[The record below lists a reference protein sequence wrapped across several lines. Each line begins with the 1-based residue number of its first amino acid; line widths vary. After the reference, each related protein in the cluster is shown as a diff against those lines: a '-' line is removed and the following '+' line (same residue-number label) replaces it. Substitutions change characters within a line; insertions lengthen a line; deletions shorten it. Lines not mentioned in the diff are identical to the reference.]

1 MRKNRKWRSAF
12 IIASVC
18 TTVALAVML
27 ALTRRPVIEFDSMSL
42 DLGASGVDVPVTG
55 SFAIKNT
62 GSGKLYLSRI
72 EANCKCTAVELED
85 HVLLPGDST
94 RLNVTMTTQGGSKQA
109 IIFVKSNAS
118 NVANALLRVG
128 MTDNTPIIFERK
140 IIDLGYV
147 VPAFGPYTGVVA
159 ITVGGDEITLQD
171 ADFVSRDPNVLSV
184 NLLPQ
189 ASRRF
194 ELQYTFEPGLYR
206 GDVNSHVDFC
216 SDRHGLSER
225 ICFIG
230 NIKSRLFLQSEPVR
244 LKIGDFVEG
253 QFELKYPIELLMDT
267 LIQRVEFLGADGEVI
282 EGDFSASGSL
292 GMIRLTFPKSIAD
305 SQKKKL
311 GYLTLHGSSN
321 GIVEIFRIPVLRL

>member
-1 MRKNRKWRSAF
+1 MRKNRTWRSSF

-18 TTVALAVML
+18 TTFAFATILVSV
-27 ALTRRPVIEFDSMSL
+27 RRPFIEFDSMSL

-62 GSGKLYLSRI
+62 GNGKLFLSRI
-72 EANCKCTAVELED
+72 EANCKCTSVELED

-140 IIDLGYV
+140 IVDLGYV
-147 VPAFGPYTGVVA
+147 APASGPYTGVVA

-171 ADFVSRDPNVLSV
+171 TDFVSRDPYVLSV
-184 NLLPQ
+184 HLLQQ

-194 ELQYTFEPGLYR
+194 ELHYAFEPGLYR
-206 GDVNSHVDFC
+206 GDVNSDVDFC

-225 ICFIG
+225 ISFIG
-230 NIKSRLFLQSEPVR
+230 NIKSRLFSQSEPVR
-244 LKIGDFVEG
+244 LKISDFVEG
-253 QFELKYPIELLMDT
+253 QFELKFPIELLMDT

-282 EGDFSASGSL
+282 AGDFSASGNL

-305 SQKKKL
+305 SERKKL
-311 GYLTLHGSSN
+311 GYLTLHGSSA
-321 GIVEIFRIPVLRL
+321 GIREVFRIPVLML